1 MNKTLNPNI
10 NSMKFS
16 QVYWMMWCAIMALLS
31 LSSVVISDPIQA
43 PSIGFALGY
52 GIALSFLLMHGWRRI
67 SIVMIANVISTI
79 LLVLLSDWGKLPAWQ
94 WLTFTLLNCL
104 SPLVAIVLLNVLSP
118 VLRPV
123 YFTSSGQFAGFVS
136 VVGLAAPS

>member
-1 MNKTLNPNI
+1 M
-10 NSMKFS
+10 
-16 QVYWMMWCAIMALLS
+16 S
-31 LSSVVISDPIQA
+31 LSSVLISDPIQA

-52 GIALSFLLMHGWRRI
+52 GIALSFLLMHGWRRLSTVI
-67 SIVMIANVISTI
+67 IANVISTT

-94 WLTFTLLNCL
+94 WLTFTVLNCL
-104 SPLVAIVLLNVLSP
+104 SPLAAIILLNVLSP

-136 VVGLAAPS
+136 VVGLIAPALLLFVLVGGLLLTTSIDPSIYAE